1 VGDRAT
7 NPSLTG
13 TIGTVSKKGRRGA
26 GKDGGADNAG
36 DAEVSVNQRV
46 RVYVD
51 TDAETRGVVVDDFGD
66 DAGHSVDVLDSHFV
80 DPARRWAVLLDDG
93 TLVFVD
99 SHQLA
104 AE

>member
-1 VGDRAT
+1 
-7 NPSLTG
+7 
-13 TIGTVSKKGRRGA
+13 VSKKGRRG
-26 GKDGGADNAG
+26 GKD
-36 DAEVSVNQRV
+36 DAEISVNQRV

-66 DAGHSVDVLDSHFV
+66 DAGRSVEVLDSHFA

-104 AE
+104 PE